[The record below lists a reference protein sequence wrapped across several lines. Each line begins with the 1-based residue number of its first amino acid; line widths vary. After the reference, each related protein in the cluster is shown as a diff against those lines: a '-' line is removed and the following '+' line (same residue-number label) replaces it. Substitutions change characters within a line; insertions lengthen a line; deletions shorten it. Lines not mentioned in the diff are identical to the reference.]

1 MTPPPMT
8 RREFLVAVA
17 ASAAMVGCGGGEQ
30 PEEARPALE
39 ALRRAAAAPG
49 PAMARLASLAV
60 LPHRPLY
67 RLPFQPS
74 EVPGFTAATHR
85 VHYEHHYIEYFCRW
99 VEGERRVLERAAD
112 LADAGARGE
121 SEAVDKARRA
131 VWGALEQMRV
141 SANMVMLHEAYWRD
155 FWGGTERAMADVAP
169 LAQTLLPIA
178 GGLDLTWLVA
188 GDDARLYVYKD
199 SDSIPLG
206 LRPVAGIDL
215 PEHAWALDFGDIGV
229 YMGRLLR
236 NVSPACFDAFTA
248 AKEPSH
254 LARIPPPAAP
264 TTDTGDFDSQLR
276 HLADLHR
283 FPRAD
288 VAAAGLLLA
297 AGPGGCAAILRRSG
311 TEDRTL
317 AILSVD
323 APSGIWGHDLLSVR
337 RNG

>member
-1 MTPPPMT
+1 
-8 RREFLVAVA
+8 L
-17 ASAAMVGCGGGEQ
+17 
-30 PEEARPALE
+30 
-39 ALRRAAAAPG
+39 
-49 PAMARLASLAV
+49 
-60 LPHRPLY
+60 
-67 RLPFQPS
+67 
-74 EVPGFTAATHR
+74 
-85 VHYEHHYIEYFCRW
+85 
-99 VEGERRVLERAAD
+99 
-112 LADAGARGE
+112 
-121 SEAVDKARRA
+121 
-131 VWGALEQMRV
+131 
-141 SANMVMLHEAYWRD
+141 
-155 FWGGTERAMADVAP
+155 DV
-169 LAQTLLPIA
+169 
-178 GGLDLTWLVA
+178 TWLVA

-283 FPRAD
+283 FPHAD